1 MSGLCLF
8 FIYFIDRR
16 FSLFYIKFFNLSEYK
31 FYILSFIIF
40 AVISNLQIRSL
51 ENKFNNLY
59 QGIEN
64 VKIVGTII
72 SDRKETSYKASYTVK
87 VENINS
93 DKKFNGTNL
102 IVYTSKS
109 QKLQYGDKIFLS
121 GQYEKAKTARNY
133 KEFDYREYLKSKN
146 IYGVVNAENVKL
158 IKKNNLN
165 FALIWINNLRL
176 KIKVNLQDLLGEEAG
191 LTTRNS
197 TSETHQTLQMKLYKI
212 LKIVVYIIF

>member
-16 FSLFYIKFFNLSEYK
+16 FSLFYIEFFNLSEYK

-165 FALIWINNLRL
+165 FAIIWINNLRL
-176 KIKVNLQDLLGEEAG
+176 KIKVNLKDLLGEEAG

-197 TSETHQTLQMKLYKI
+197 TSETHQTLQTKLYKI